1 MTMGDAGI
9 RKSMERV
16 NLNWEPEGVV
26 SSSLFVRYNYDDI
39 NTPQPGLIELN
50 SSASG
55 AYYGTGI
62 FGTSGYGQ
70 GDLPITRESIEGSG
84 FAVALKITDTSTNA
98 PFAIKGFQLEFTPGG
113 RR

>member
-1 MTMGDAGI
+1 MGATYTRQSSSAIVDGGI
-9 RKSMERV
+9 IEAADI
-16 NLNWEPEGVV
+16 NAEFNQILAAFAV
-26 SSSLFVRYNYDDI
+26 SSGHTHD
-39 NTPQPGLIELN
+39 
-50 SSASG
+50 
-55 AYYGTGI
+55 GTAA
-62 FGTSGYGQ
+62 YGQ

>member
-1 MTMGDAGI
+1 MLTSAFSYTTFWLPI
-9 RKSMERV
+9 
-16 NLNWEPEGVV
+16 LI
-26 SSSLFVRYNYDDI
+26 SLFLTLFSLSSFDYL
-39 NTPQPGLIELN
+39 LIALV
-50 SSASG
+50 SDSTG
-55 AYYGTGI
+55 AYFGTGI

-70 GDLPITRESIEGSG
+70 GDLPITRESVEGSG